1 MLQAK
6 ATGGSVSF
14 YNNYTIHTFTN
25 SGTFTMP
32 DSYPSTPCFVLVV
45 AGGDAVNPSSGGG
58 GGGGGGLR
66 QLVVQMEP
74 L

>member
-1 MLQAK
+1 MVRYQIGRITAAAK

-32 DSYPSTPCFVLVV
+32 VDYPSTPAQILVV
-45 AGGDAVNPSSGGG
+45 AGGGSGGNRHGGG
-58 GGGGGGLR
+58 GGGGG
-66 QLVVQMEP
+66 
-74 L
+74 